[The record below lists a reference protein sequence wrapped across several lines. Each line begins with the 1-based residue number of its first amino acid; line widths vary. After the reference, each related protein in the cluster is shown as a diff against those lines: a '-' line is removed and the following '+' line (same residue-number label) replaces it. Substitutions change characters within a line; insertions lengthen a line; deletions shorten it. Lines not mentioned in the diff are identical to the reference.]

1 MSPHVESVL
10 FIDSE
15 FRYEL
20 VMPEVMKAEE
30 LVEYQKGAVVSRT
43 LINKPG
49 GTVTLFSFDK
59 GEGLSEHTAPYDALV
74 QILDGKAEITIGGEP
89 HTLGKG
95 EMVIMPAN
103 VTHALKAVDRFKM
116 MLVMVK
122 G

>member
-1 MSPHVESVL
+1 
-10 FIDSE
+10 
-15 FRYEL
+15 
-20 VMPEVMKAEE
+20 MKAEE

-43 LINKPG
+43 LINKPT

-74 QILDGKAEITIGGEP
+74 QVLDGKAEINIGGEP

-103 VTHALKAVDRFKM
+103 VTHALNAVDRFKM

>member
-1 MSPHVESVL
+1 MESVL
-10 FIDSE
+10 FTDPE
-15 FRYEL
+15 FSNEL
-20 VMPEVMKAEE
+20 IMPEIMKTQE

-43 LINKPG
+43 LINKPA

-74 QILDGKAEITIGGEP
+74 QILDGRAEIIIGGEP

-95 EMVIMPAN
+95 EMVIMPADI
-103 VTHALKAVDRFKM
+103 THALRAVNRFKM

>member
-1 MSPHVESVL
+1 
-10 FIDSE
+10 
-15 FRYEL
+15 
-20 VMPEVMKAEE
+20 MPEIMKTQE

-43 LINKPG
+43 LINKPA

-74 QILDGKAEITIGGEP
+74 QILDGRAEIIIGGEP

-95 EMVIMPAN
+95 EMVIMPADI
-103 VTHALKAVDRFKM
+103 THALRAVNRFKM

>member
-1 MSPHVESVL
+1 
-10 FIDSE
+10 
-15 FRYEL
+15 
-20 VMPEVMKAEE
+20 MPEIMKTQEM
-30 LVEYQKGAVVSRT
+30 VEYQKGAVVSRT
-43 LINKPG
+43 LINKPA

-74 QILDGKAEITIGGEP
+74 QVLDGKAEVIIGGEP
-89 HTLGKG
+89 HVLEKG

-103 VTHALKAVDRFKM
+103 VAHALRAVDQFKM